1 MLYMVGSRH
10 VTAAANAKINFGN
23 GAVAHA
29 VKARALEGDLRHHAR
44 ALSGEWW
51 PSSSIKKSLR
61 LGGSSSVRVPSPLEV
76 DGPRL

>member
-1 MLYMVGSRH
+1 MVGSRH
-10 VTAAANAKINFGN
+10 VTAAANAKINSGN
-23 GAVAHA
+23 GAHA
-29 VKARALEGDLRHHAR
+29 ENARALEGDLRHHAR